1 MKSHKVKTLKELFV
15 KDLARI
21 HGGDGAAT
29 STSSTETQSTAPQVS
44 TTQACCEEKNDPCC

>member
-21 HGGDGAAT
+21 HGGDGSAT
-29 STSSTETQSTAPQVS
+29 STSTETQSTSPQVS

>member
-21 HGGDGAAT
+21 HGGDGTAT
-29 STSSTETQSTAPQVS
+29 STSSTETQSTEPQVS
-44 TTQACCEEKNDPCC
+44 TTLACCEETNDPCC